1 MSGDQTA
8 VHDHARAAAADA
20 IMSGDLHT
28 TTARMV
34 YGDPTI
40 DKKDP
45 RRQPAKSSGFAK
57 VYGAGLEQ
65 FAATAGIPVD
75 EARRFM
81 ELYSQAFPGVD
92 PFLGQVQA
100 VGRRRLQTDGE
111 AWVKTAGGRRQVA
124 SPDKLYTLT
133 NYLIQ
138 GTAADVLK
146 QALVRLDQAGL
157 AEYAILPVHDEI
169 VFDVPVDLADEVAR
183 EAAAIMEVPAE
194 VYGVPLTVGV
204 DTYSRWGSKY
214 RPAGEAFVEDD
225 PLELEDLGLED

>member
-65 FAATAGIPVD
+65 FAAH
-75 EARRFM
+75 
-81 ELYSQAFPGVD
+81 
-92 PFLGQVQA
+92 
-100 VGRRRLQTDGE
+100 GR
-111 AWVKTAGGRRQVA
+111 
-124 SPDKLYTLT
+124 
-133 NYLIQ
+133 YL
-138 GTAADVLK
+138 
-146 QALVRLDQAGL
+146 
-157 AEYAILPVHDEI
+157 
-169 VFDVPVDLADEVAR
+169 R
-183 EAAAIMEVPAE
+183 ENRC
-194 VYGVPLTVGV
+194 G
-204 DTYSRWGSKY
+204 
-214 RPAGEAFVEDD
+214 
-225 PLELEDLGLED
+225 